1 MSGSKEYA
9 KRIPDSEWDLHER
22 TIRRLYIQ
30 EAKPLT
36 APGGVQEIM
45 FRDFEFSATFFP
57 FAKFCDRMPSS
68 WSPSSAAFLAE
79 PPFTNISTTNLDWR
93 ETNFPIIVYESCY
106 NAVFD

>member
-1 MSGSKEYA
+1 MSGEADTGFHLGRRHSRDMLLDKSCSCPAISLILKHEFFGLTSSTSLVGQTVSLVVTMSGSKEYA

-45 FRDFEFSATFFP
+45 FRDFEFSAT
-57 FAKFCDRMPSS
+57 
-68 WSPSSAAFLAE
+68 
-79 PPFTNISTTNLDWR
+79 
-93 ETNFPIIVYESCY
+93 
-106 NAVFD
+106 